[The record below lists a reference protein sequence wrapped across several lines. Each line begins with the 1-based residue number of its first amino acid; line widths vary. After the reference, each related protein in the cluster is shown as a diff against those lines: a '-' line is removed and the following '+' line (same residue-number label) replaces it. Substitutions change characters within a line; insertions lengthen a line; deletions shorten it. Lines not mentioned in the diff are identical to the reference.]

1 MLFIEYYNEI
11 IQPNIILIMFIS
23 KYQLY
28 VFQLFNILM
37 ILKIFRCEKWND
49 LILIIFIKMKYIEL

>member
-1 MLFIEYYNEI
+1 MALFYMLFIDYYNEI

-28 VFQLFNILM
+28 VINYSI
-37 ILKIFRCEKWND
+37 
-49 LILIIFIKMKYIEL
+49 Y